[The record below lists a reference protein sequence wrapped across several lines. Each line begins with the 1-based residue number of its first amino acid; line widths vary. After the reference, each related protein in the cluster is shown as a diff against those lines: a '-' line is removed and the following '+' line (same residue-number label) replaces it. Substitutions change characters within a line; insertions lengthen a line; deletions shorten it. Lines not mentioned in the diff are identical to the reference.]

1 MNASK
6 KNARELPQE
15 EHFCDRQ
22 LEIHP
27 LIHMMSHIM
36 TAQTPMTHGKP
47 LCGTAMH
54 CLVVVASHLT
64 FHFVALVSQDAAT
77 KVTWKWINWY
87 NIYPTKAMIVWY
99 TENCPLSSVWQLKGN
114 SNKIQNELML
124 LLLFTSNL

>member
-15 EHFCDRQ
+15 VHFCDRQ

-27 LIHMMSHIM
+27 LIQMMSHIM

-54 CLVVVASHLT
+54 CLVMAASHLT

-77 KVTWKWINWY
+77 KVT
-87 NIYPTKAMIVWY
+87 
-99 TENCPLSSVWQLKGN
+99 
-114 SNKIQNELML
+114 
-124 LLLFTSNL
+124 